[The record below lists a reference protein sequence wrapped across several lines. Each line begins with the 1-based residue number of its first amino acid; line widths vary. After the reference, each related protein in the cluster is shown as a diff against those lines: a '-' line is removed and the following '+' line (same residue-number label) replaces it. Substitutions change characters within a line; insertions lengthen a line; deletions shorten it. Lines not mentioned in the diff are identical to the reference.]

1 MISYGQI
8 FEAGTQYKIFY
19 KEILQSYLKPQE
31 NFFSFPFYF
40 YYKVQAEIYMSCFLN
55 YKTKRDTDWE

>member
-31 NFFSFPFYF
+31 SFFFFLSFL
-40 YYKVQAEIYMSCFLN
+40 FLLQG
-55 YKTKRDTDWE
+55 TG

>member
-31 NFFSFPFYF
+31 SFFFLSFL
-40 YYKVQAEIYMSCFLN
+40 FLLQGTGWN
-55 YKTKRDTDWE
+55 LYVMFFKL